1 MSFKQTQINERLRKD
16 INHHDSHHTMDI
28 QCSKYIKIDSNIY
41 DFNRSLRQ
49 TKLKTEKMNLIGFY
63 DKDERM
69 NQALNFIYVNEKQ
82 VSRENQRDLIFK
94 LKFLQTQQHLAIKGR
109 FQEIMRKF
117 HSLLELDM
125 AGFDPKLTKK
135 LNQIKNRELREIQT
149 EKVKRYIM
157 MHACIIMRKLILRKR
172 IKSLKTMNEKYNNP
186 R

>member
-1 MSFKQTQINERLRKD
+1 
-16 INHHDSHHTMDI
+16 
-28 QCSKYIKIDSNIY
+28 
-41 DFNRSLRQ
+41 
-49 TKLKTEKMNLIGFY
+49 MNLIGFY

-172 IKSLKTMNEKYNNP
+172 IKSLKTMNEKYSNP
-186 R
+186 RQDIWERKIKCEKMIESNQRYFKGNNKTYLERILIKI